1 MIPFAVPRP
10 LFVEEF
16 GLKRLMEASG
26 TALPMTRAD
35 FEAGNWAK
43 LIEEAYH
50 LGKEKRRRHVEGFE
64 KRVSSGLKEDSAAC
78 IIAKEVEKFM
88 LEEAGM
94 V

>member
-1 MIPFAVPRP
+1 M
-10 LFVEEF
+10 EEF

-43 LIEEAYH
+43 LIEQAYE
-50 LGKEKRRRHVEGFE
+50 LGKEKRKKHVEEFR
-64 KRVSSGLKEDSAAC
+64 KRVSSGVKEDSAAC

-88 LEEAGM
+88 REETSLY
-94 V
+94 

>member
-1 MIPFAVPRP
+1 MPRP

-16 GLKRLMEASG
+16 GLKRLMEAQG

-43 LIEEAYH
+43 LIEQAYE
-50 LGKEKRRRHVEGFE
+50 LGKEKRSRHIEQFERRM
-64 KRVSSGLKEDSAAC
+64 SSGVKEDSAAC

-88 LEEAGM
+88 LEELKLL
-94 V
+94 